1 MYIYSEKMDCID
13 KMQNAL
19 RLPEECLGNL
29 QGERRLNYDKNG
41 KKITGSFG
49 GGSDASDIV
58 LYAVGTDRE

>member
-1 MYIYSEKMDCID
+1 MENVHLFREDGLYR

-29 QGERRLNYDKNG
+29 QGERRLNYVKNG

-58 LYAVGTDRE
+58 LYAVGRN